1 MLNVVSN
8 PEAIVIMGQDDSS
21 LNVAVG
27 SAGWR
32 SLDAGA
38 IVRGASSNAISA
50 VCSVSD
56 LTTCRIAHPIRSIPT
71 E

>member
-8 PEAIVIMGQDDSS
+8 PEAIVIMGQGDSS

-38 IVRGASSNAISA
+38 IVRCASSNAISA